1 MNTIGIIPARYN
13 STRFPGKPLIKIGG
27 KTMIRRVYE
36 RCTLSLNNVIVA
48 TDDKRIMK
56 EVEGFGG
63 HAIMTSTDHKSGTD
77 RCAETITLY
86 QKSCNKPV
94 DVVINIQGDEPFLD
108 PAILSHLSKSFIDPE
123 IQISTLIKK
132 VLCENEIFDP
142 NLSKV
147 VIDKNSTAL
156 YFSRSPIPYVIN
168 ADKTKWAGVHSF
180 YKHIGIYAFRKE
192 VLMELTQLPFSSL
205 EQAESLEQN
214 RWLENGYRIH
224 VIETQH
230 ESVSVDTPKDLE
242 KINNMNLL

>member
-48 TDDKRIMK
+48 TDDERIRN
-56 EVEGFGG
+56 EVDSFGG
-63 HAIMTSTDHKSGTD
+63 LVIMTSPDHKSGTD
-77 RCAETITLY
+77 RCAEAVSLY
-86 QKSCNKPV
+86 QKSRNEPV

-108 PAILSHLSKSFIDPE
+108 PAILSHLSKCFINPE
-123 IQISTLIKK
+123 IRISTLVKK
-132 VLCENEIFDP
+132 ISSENEIFDP
-142 NLSKV
+142 NLVKT
-147 VIDKNSTAL
+147 VIDKNGLAL

-168 ADKTKWAGVHSF
+168 ADKSKWAGTHPF
-180 YKHIGIYAFRKE
+180 YKHFGIYAFRKE
-192 VLMELTQLPFSSL
+192 VLMELTQLPLSSL

-224 VIETQH
+224 VEETEH
-230 ESVSVDTPKDLE
+230 ESISIDTPEDLG
-242 KINNMNLL
+242 KINNMNFS

>member
-48 TDDKRIMK
+48 TDDKRISK

-63 HAIMTSTDHKSGTD
+63 HVIMTSPHHKSGTD
-77 RCAETITLY
+77 RCAEAVTIY
-86 QKSCNKPV
+86 QKSCNEPV

-123 IQISTLIKK
+123 IRISTLAKK
-132 VLCENEIFDP
+132 ISSEDDIFDP
-142 NLSKV
+142 NLTKV
-147 VIDKNSTAL
+147 VIDKNGMAL

-168 ADKTKWAGVHSF
+168 ADKLEWAGIHPF
-180 YKHIGIYAFRKE
+180 YKHFGIYAFRKE

-224 VIETQH
+224 VEETEH
-230 ESVSVDTPKDLE
+230 ESISIDTPEDLD
-242 KINNMNLL
+242 KINNMNFV

>member
-48 TDDKRIMK
+48 TDDKRIRK

-63 HAIMTSTDHKSGTD
+63 HAIMTSPDHKSGTD
-77 RCAETITLY
+77 RCAEAVTLY
-86 QKSCNKPV
+86 QKSNNKPV

-108 PAILSHLSKSFIDPE
+108 PAILSHLSKSFIDPK
-123 IQISTLIKK
+123 IQISTLVKK
-132 VLCENEIFDP
+132 ITNKKEIFDP
-142 NLSKV
+142 NLPKV
-147 VIDKNSTAL
+147 VIDKNGMAL
-156 YFSRSPIPYVIN
+156 YFSRSPIPYVSNIE
-168 ADKTKWAGVHSF
+168 KTKWVVEYPF

-192 VLMELTQLPFSSL
+192 ILMELTQLPFSSL

-224 VIETQH
+224 VEETEH
-230 ESVSVDTPKDLE
+230 ESISIDIPEDLE

>member
-48 TDDKRIMK
+48 TDDKRIKK

-63 HAIMTSTDHKSGTD
+63 YVIMTSHDHKSGTD
-77 RCAETITLY
+77 RCAEAVTLY
-86 QKSCNKPV
+86 QKSCNERV
-94 DVVINIQGDEPFLD
+94 DVVINIQGDGLFLD

-123 IQISTLIKK
+123 IRISTLVKK
-132 VLCENEIFDP
+132 ISNKNEIFDP
-142 NLSKV
+142 NLVKV
-147 VIDKNSTAL
+147 VIDKNGMAL
-156 YFSRSPIPYVIN
+156 YFSRSSIPYVIN
-168 ADKTKWAGVHSF
+168 ADKSKWAGIHTF
-180 YKHIGIYAFRKE
+180 YKHFGIYAFRKE
-192 VLMELTQLPFSSL
+192 VLMELTQLPLSSL

-224 VIETQH
+224 VEETEH
-230 ESVSVDTPKDLE
+230 ESISIDTPEDLD
-242 KINNMNLL
+242 KINNMNLS

>member
-48 TDDKRIMK
+48 TDDKRIKK

-63 HAIMTSTDHKSGTD
+63 YAIMTSPDHKSGTD
-77 RCAETITLY
+77 RCAEAVTLY
-86 QKSCNKPV
+86 QKSCNEPV

-108 PAILSHLSKSFIDPE
+108 PAILSHLSKSFNDPD
-123 IQISTLIKK
+123 IRISTLVKRISSK
-132 VLCENEIFDP
+132 NEIFDP
-142 NLSKV
+142 NLPKV
-147 VIDKNSTAL
+147 VIDKNGMAL

-168 ADKTKWAGVHSF
+168 VDKPKWAGIHPF
-180 YKHIGIYAFRKE
+180 YKHFGIYAFRKE

-205 EQAESLEQN
+205 EKAESLEQN
-214 RWLENGYRIH
+214 RWLENGYRIR
-224 VIETQH
+224 VEETEH
-230 ESVSVDTPKDLE
+230 ESISIDTPEDLD

>member
-13 STRFPGKPLIKIGG
+13 STRFPGKPLINIGG

-48 TDDKRIMK
+48 TDDKRIRK

-63 HAIMTSTDHKSGTD
+63 HAIMTSPDHKSGTD
-77 RCAETITLY
+77 RCAEAITLY

-108 PAILSHLSKSFIDPE
+108 PAILSHLSKSFIDPK
-123 IQISTLIKK
+123 IRISTLVKK
-132 VLCENEIFDP
+132 ITNKKEIFDP
-142 NLSKV
+142 NLPKV
-147 VIDKNSTAL
+147 VIDKNGMAL
-156 YFSRSPIPYVIN
+156 YFSRSPIPYVSNIE
-168 ADKTKWAGVHSF
+168 KTKWAVEYPF

-224 VIETQH
+224 VEETEH
-230 ESVSVDTPKDLE
+230 ESISIDTPEDLE
-242 KINNMNLL
+242 KINNMNFL